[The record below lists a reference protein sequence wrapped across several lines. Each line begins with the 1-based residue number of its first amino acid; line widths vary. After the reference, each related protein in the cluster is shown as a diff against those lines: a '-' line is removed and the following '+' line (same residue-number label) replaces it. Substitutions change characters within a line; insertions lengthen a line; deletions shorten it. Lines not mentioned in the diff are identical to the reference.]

1 MSATSSLKTSSL
13 TTSFIYLYI
22 ASWAGTLDTSATSNN
37 IEINKDL
44 KSLIERQLGT
54 GTASL
59 FSSNFINYK
68 EGYLLCVNTSSILN
82 KFFSGTGT
90 SSVAFQGI
98 SGSLRFTAVKMPA
111 EFVGASKS
119 NLSSTYQYGEKLKV
133 GFSLEVVPIT
143 DKVQSQRND
152 AATSNTSQILV
163 YRDMNMRGRSK
174 SGGGTTSAGVGVW
187 S

>member
-1 MSATSSLKTSSL
+1 MSTTSSLNTSSL
-13 TTSFIYLYI
+13 TTSFVYLYI
-22 ASWAGTLDTSATSNN
+22 ASWNQDQLATSNN
-37 IEINKDL
+37 TEINKNL
-44 KSLIERQLGT
+44 KSLIEQQLGT

-82 KFFSGTGT
+82 KFFSSAGTT
-90 SSVAFQGI
+90 DVAFQGI

-111 EFVGASKS
+111 EFIGASKS

-133 GFSLEVVPIT
+133 GFSLEVVPSS

-152 AATSNTSQILV
+152 ATTSNTRQILV